1 MKAHNVKNY
10 RRRVAIIVSD
20 GKKRRDLMDWMTG
33 LQRAIDYVEAHLT
46 DDIGYAAVAKEA
58 ASSSFH
64 FQRVFSII
72 CGYTLGD
79 YIRMRRLSLAADELM
94 RTNEKVID
102 IALKYGYDTPESFS
116 RAFYPFPRCDADT
129 GPLRQRCEVVL
140 PSVR

>member
-1 MKAHNVKNY
+1 
-10 RRRVAIIVSD
+10 
-20 GKKRRDLMDWMTG
+20 MDWMTG

-46 DDIGYAAVAKEA
+46 DDIDYAAAAKEA
-58 ASSSFH
+58 VSSSFH

-116 RAFYPFPRCDADT
+116 RAC
-129 GPLRQRCEVVL
+129 L
-140 PSVR
+140 PVSTV

>member
-1 MKAHNVKNY
+1 
-10 RRRVAIIVSD
+10 
-20 GKKRRDLMDWMTG
+20 MDWMAG

-46 DDIGYAAVAKEA
+46 DDIDYAAAAKEA
-58 ASSSFH
+58 VSSSFH

-129 GPLRQRCEVVL
+129 GPLRQRCEVIL